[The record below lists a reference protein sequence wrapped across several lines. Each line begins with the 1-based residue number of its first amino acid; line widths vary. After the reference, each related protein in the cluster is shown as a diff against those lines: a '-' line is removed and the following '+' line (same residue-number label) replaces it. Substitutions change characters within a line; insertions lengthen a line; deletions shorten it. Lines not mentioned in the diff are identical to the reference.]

1 MCRCAE
7 ILSTVAF
14 ICTIRLNDRYD
25 CVYIVLGRRESRD
38 DFGRSEERGD
48 AGRRGDWDA
57 RHRESEREATRGRSA
72 DRRAYERR
80 DYRDA
85 DR

>member
-1 MCRCAE
+1 MCRCAKFYQQFAL
-7 ILSTVAF
+7 IFTVQH
-14 ICTIRLNDRYD
+14 NDRYD
-25 CVYIVLGRRESRD
+25 CVYMVLGRREGRD

-48 AGRRGDWDA
+48 AGRRGEWDA
-57 RHRESEREATRGRSA
+57 RHRESQREATRGRSA